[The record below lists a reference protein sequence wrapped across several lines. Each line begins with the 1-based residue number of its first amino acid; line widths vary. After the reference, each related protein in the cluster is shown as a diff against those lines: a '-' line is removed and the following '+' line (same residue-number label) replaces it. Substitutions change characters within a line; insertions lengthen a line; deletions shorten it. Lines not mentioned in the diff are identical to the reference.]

1 MFSLCNP
8 PVPLKAGELRGN
20 ENTCLTPSVEFTLP
34 EAAVSDTVARFL
46 RGWDASAGAEARP
59 DTLLTYSQM
68 ENVHDSLGTIGAVT
82 L

>member
-1 MFSLCNP
+1 M
-8 PVPLKAGELRGN
+8 
-20 ENTCLTPSVEFTLP
+20 EFTLP

-46 RGWDASAGAEARP
+46 RGWDASAVAEARP